1 MYDGRGFSGRQGERV
16 GKADGRRWQ
25 GVLSGG
31 GGPSG
36 SCSLLPFP
44 ALASR
49 KRIRPQRRSP
59 PSFSPGVVMHVLR
72 KSVIA
77 AALLGVVAVA
87 GAQQQQSTPTPASAA
102 HASAGKPP
110 LPAPLD
116 TRELVRSPA
125 PPDPGK
131 RFASIPPAS
140 ARDPGVAVRLT

>member
-102 HASAGKPP
+102 PASAGQARLPP
-110 LPAPLD
+110 PPPARGRARP
-116 TRELVRSPA
+116 PA
-125 PPDPGK
+125 PPHP
-131 RFASIPPAS
+131 RQ
-140 ARDPGVAVRLT
+140 GVAR